1 MLRNREEILRELM
14 EGAEAFFDENT
25 LSVYIK
31 RLREKLEDDPKE
43 PRYIIT
49 QRGLG
54 YKWDKEVAKE

>member
-1 MLRNREEILRELM
+1 M